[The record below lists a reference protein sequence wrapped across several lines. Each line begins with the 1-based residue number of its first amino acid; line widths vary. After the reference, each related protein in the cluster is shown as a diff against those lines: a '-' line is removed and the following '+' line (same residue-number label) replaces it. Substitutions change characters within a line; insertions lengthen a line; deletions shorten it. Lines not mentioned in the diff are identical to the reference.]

1 MKVPTSYS
9 KGFLASIICTS
20 FFFNK
25 LFHLLGSTILSD
37 LSLGFT
43 LIPIGTTSSFIL
55 IFPL

>member
-20 FFFNK
+20 FFNK